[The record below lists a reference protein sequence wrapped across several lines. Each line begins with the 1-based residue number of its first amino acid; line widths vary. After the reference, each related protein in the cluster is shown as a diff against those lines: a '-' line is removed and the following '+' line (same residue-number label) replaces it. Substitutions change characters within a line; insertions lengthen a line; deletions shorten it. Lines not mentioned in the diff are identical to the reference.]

1 MPPIGLRACPDD
13 PGQCVSGWKAI
24 DALKTHAQATT
35 HRFTLVAHQ
44 AHSGGRFVSD
54 KRIETTLISSNARVG
69 AVLRDPENTFSLF
82 SPGGKFTVQ
91 FVRIRVFAYGDQIP
105 KQIAALD
112 PARRMIIR
120 LLFEA
125 LGCAVRISRLHVPLK
140 SKRRAS
146 LCWASANFI
155 SICI

>member
-24 DALKTHAQATT
+24 HTLKSHAQATT

-91 FVRIRVFAYGDQIP
+91 FIRIRVFADGDQIP

-112 PARRMIIR
+112 PARQMVVR

-125 LGCAVRISRLHVPLK
+125 LGCDLRISRPHAPWK
-140 SKRRAS
+140 SKWRAS
-146 LCWASANFI
+146 LCWTGVNSLRV
-155 SICI
+155 